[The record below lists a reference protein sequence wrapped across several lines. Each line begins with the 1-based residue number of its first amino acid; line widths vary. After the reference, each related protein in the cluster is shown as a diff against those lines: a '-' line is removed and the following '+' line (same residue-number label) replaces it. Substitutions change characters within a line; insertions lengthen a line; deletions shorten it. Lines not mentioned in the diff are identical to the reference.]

1 MDEFAIANR
10 FDHER
15 PRLRAVAC
23 GILGSLSE
31 ADDAVQEAWLR
42 LQRTGADEIDNLE
55 AWLTTVVARIC
66 LNMVRARSTRGEQPL
81 DGFVREPL
89 VSPATGE
96 DPEYEALLADAVGV
110 ALQVVLDLLAP
121 AGPAAFALP
130 HLFPLPFHH
139 IPSL

>member
-15 PRLRAVAC
+15 PRLRAVAYR
-23 GILGSLSE
+23 ILGSLSE

-110 ALQVVLDLLAP
+110 ALQVVLEMLAAICDGQQLEKP
-121 AGPAAFALP
+121 
-130 HLFPLPFHH
+130 
-139 IPSL
+139 